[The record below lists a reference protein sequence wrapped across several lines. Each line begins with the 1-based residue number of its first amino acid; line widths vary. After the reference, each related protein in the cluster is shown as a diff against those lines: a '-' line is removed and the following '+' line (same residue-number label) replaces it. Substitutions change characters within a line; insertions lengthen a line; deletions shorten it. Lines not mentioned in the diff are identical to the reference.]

1 MEIKCLHSLTQID
14 AARYQR
20 FHQRAG
26 GSVFYHYAFLQAL
39 EEQPLLPHLKTWY
52 LLAEEQGELVGWL
65 PVWLQKNVDPF
76 GVLSASL
83 GCRFDAEA
91 RALFSHVMHVSD
103 SRLLCCGDPQ
113 RIMSA
118 LLTGLDEA
126 AHEEQV
132 LAYGLLN
139 LTGAHAGALQR
150 CGSGWQTHFMWNR
163 FSRELSADESLE
175 QIVATLNAEGRR
187 EANRQLR
194 KFQQADGQIR
204 WRRVEEVDLHE
215 VTALCQQTSARNGTP
230 HYYPPQAV
238 QHLLRRCEAFTRIVE
253 IRQQGRLAGIGMVFL
268 DGQKLHLW
276 AVGMDYAAADFSPYT
291 LLYLDIYRFALAHGI
306 TTLEAGRTTQR
317 IKERLGFRAV
327 PLYSMTK
334 RGTHV

>member
-1 MEIKCLHSLTQID
+1 MEIKCLCSLTQID
-14 AARYQR
+14 ATHYQR
-20 FHQRAG
+20 FHQRTG

-65 PVWLQKNVDPF
+65 PVWLQQNVDPF
-76 GVLSASL
+76 GVLSDSL

-103 SRLLCCGDPQ
+103 SRLLCSGDPQ
-113 RIMSA
+113 RIIPPLLDA
-118 LLTGLDEA
+118 LETA
-126 AHEEQV
+126 AREEQV

-139 LTGAHAGALQR
+139 LTGTHAEALQR
-150 CGSGWQTHFMWNR
+150 YGDGWQSCFMWNR
-163 FSRELSADESLE
+163 FSRELRADETLE
-175 QIVATLNAEGRR
+175 QIIATLNAEGRR
-187 EANRQLR
+187 EANRQRR
-194 KFQQADGQIR
+194 KFQQANGEIA
-204 WRRVEEVDLHE
+204 WRRVDEVNLEE

-253 IRQQGRLAGIGMVFL
+253 IRQRGRLAGVGIIFL
-268 DGQKLHLW
+268 EAQKLHFW

-317 IKERLGFRAV
+317 IKERLGFHAV